1 MGILDFSF
9 YYIVV
14 FLGLLTVLVFV
25 HELGHYWVARRN
37 GVRVE
42 VFSIGFG
49 PEIFGVDD
57 SHGTRW
63 KFSAIPLG
71 GYVKML
77 GENEFGET
85 ESPDDP
91 NARPPTEEERKESF
105 IHKSLGAR
113 AAIVAAGPA
122 ANFLFAI
129 IVMSLLFMTVGLQIP
144 LSGIGTV
151 QPGGA
156 AEAAGFRKGDRVLA
170 INGEQINDFSE
181 LADIVGLAPER
192 KLTFD
197 IIRDGERLTLAATM
211 KAIET
216 TGEDGTSITIGRLG
230 VSPDPEQVRYE
241 RQNPLMA
248 IWLGGERTFALTM
261 NILGHIGQ
269 LIAGD
274 LGAED
279 LGGPIK
285 IARISGDMAQGGVV
299 PLIVFMAV
307 LSVNLGLLNLFPIP
321 ALDGGHLI
329 FCLAELVRGRPL
341 GRRAQEY
348 GMRLGMILLLG
359 LMVFVTWNDIVGI
372 YTEHFG

>member
-9 YYIVV
+9 YYIIV

-105 IHKSLGAR
+105 IHKPLGAR

-170 INGEQINDFSE
+170 INDEQINDFSE

>member
-105 IHKSLGAR
+105 IHKPLGAR

-151 QPGGA
+151 QPGGRR
-156 AEAAGFRKGDRVLA
+156 GG
-170 INGEQINDFSE
+170 
-181 LADIVGLAPER
+181 
-192 KLTFD
+192 
-197 IIRDGERLTLAATM
+197 
-211 KAIET
+211 
-216 TGEDGTSITIGRLG
+216 G
-230 VSPDPEQVRYE
+230 VSQRRPG
-241 RQNPLMA
+241 
-248 IWLGGERTFALTM
+248 I
-261 NILGHIGQ
+261 GH
-269 LIAGD
+269 
-274 LGAED
+274 
-279 LGGPIK
+279 
-285 IARISGDMAQGGVV
+285 
-299 PLIVFMAV
+299 
-307 LSVNLGLLNLFPIP
+307 
-321 ALDGGHLI
+321 
-329 FCLAELVRGRPL
+329 
-341 GRRAQEY
+341 
-348 GMRLGMILLLG
+348 
-359 LMVFVTWNDIVGI
+359 
-372 YTEHFG
+372 

>member
-1 MGILDFSF
+1 M
-9 YYIVV
+9 
-14 FLGLLTVLVFV
+14 
-25 HELGHYWVARRN
+25 
-37 GVRVE
+37 
-42 VFSIGFG
+42 
-49 PEIFGVDD
+49 
-57 SHGTRW
+57 
-63 KFSAIPLG
+63 
-71 GYVKML
+71 
-77 GENEFGET
+77 
-85 ESPDDP
+85 
-91 NARPPTEEERKESF
+91 
-105 IHKSLGAR
+105 
-113 AAIVAAGPA
+113 
-122 ANFLFAI
+122 
-129 IVMSLLFMTVGLQIP
+129 
-144 LSGIGTV
+144 
-151 QPGGA
+151 
-156 AEAAGFRKGDRVLA
+156 A

-269 LIAGD
+269 LIASD

-307 LSVNLGLLNLFPIP
+307 LSVNLGLLNLFRYR
-321 ALDGGHLI
+321 LRWRSFDLLFGGT
-329 FCLAELVRGRPL
+329 CSGRPL
-341 GRRAQEY
+341 AAGRSTAC
-348 GMRLGMILLLG
+348 
-359 LMVFVTWNDIVGI
+359 VWA
-372 YTEHFG
+372 

>member
-9 YYIVV
+9 YYIIA

-49 PEIFGVDD
+49 PEVFGFNDA
-57 SHGTRW
+57 HGTRW

-77 GENEFGET
+77 GENEFVDDDNA
-85 ESPDDP
+85 DDP
-91 NARPPTEEERKESF
+91 EFKPLTEEERKEAF
-105 IHKSLGAR
+105 NYKSLGAR
-113 AAIVAAGPA
+113 TAIVAAGPI

-129 IVMSLLFMTVGLQIP
+129 VVMSILFMTAGIQVPLAGVGQ
-144 LSGIGTV
+144 V
-151 QPGGA
+151 QPESA
-156 AEAAGFRKGDRVLA
+156 ADVAGFQKGDKVLA
-170 INGEQINDFSE
+170 IAGEDVSDFSD
-181 LADIVGLAPER
+181 LARIVSQNPEAPLLFDVLR
-192 KLTFD
+192 GDQALQLTATPKPVASKSD
-197 IIRDGERLTLAATM
+197 DGNPV
-211 KAIET
+211 
-216 TGEDGTSITIGRLG
+216 TIGRLG

-248 IWLGGERTFALTM
+248 IWMGVERTYALTA
-261 NILGHIGQ
+261 NILGYLGE
-269 LIAGD
+269 LFSGD
-274 LGAED
+274 RGTED

-285 IARISGDMAQGGVV
+285 IAQISGDMAQGG
-299 PLIVFMAV
+299 LIPFVVFMAM

-321 ALDGGHLI
+321 ALDGGHLV
-329 FCLAELVRGRPL
+329 FYAAEAILGRPL
-341 GRRAQEY
+341 GARAQEY
-348 GMRLGMILLLG
+348 GMRFGMMLLLG

-372 YTEHFG
+372 YTQHFG

>member
-25 HELGHYWVARRN
+25 HELGHYWVARRH

-105 IHKSLGAR
+105 IHKPLGAR

-181 LADIVGLAPER
+181 LADIVGIAPER

-261 NILGHIGQ
+261 NILGHIGE